1 MVRCW
6 WLIPKMTQT
15 DGTNIYHILGLKEVT
30 LSQWPYYQSNL
41 YQINNDIFH
50 KTKKTLLCTK
60 IQKTL
65 ISKMIL
71 RKKYRAGGIM
81 FPEFQTILQT
91 DSQQSENEIAQSC
104 PTLCDPIDCRLPGSS
119 VHGIFQARI
128 LKWVAISFS
137 SRSSWPRD
145 WTWVSCIVGRWLY
158 HLSHQG
164 SGMMMAQNRNTD
176 Q

>member
-1 MVRCW
+1 
-6 WLIPKMTQT
+6 MTQT

-50 KTKKTLLCTK
+50 KTKKNLLCTK
-60 IQKTL
+60 IHKTL

-71 RKKYRAGGIM
+71 KKNRAGGIM
-81 FPEFQTILQT
+81 FRVQTILPT
-91 DSQQSENEIAQSC
+91 DSQQSQSEIAQLC
-104 PTLCDPIDCRLPGSS
+104 PTLCDPIDYRLPGPS

-128 LKWVAISFS
+128 LNWVAISFS

-158 HLSHQG
+158 CLSHLG
-164 SGMMMAQNRNTD
+164 TGMMMAQNRNTD

>member
-1 MVRCW
+1 MA
-6 WLIPKMTQT
+6 QT
-15 DGTNIYHILGLKEVT
+15 YHILGLKEVT

-50 KTKKTLLCTK
+50 KTKINLISTE

-65 ISKMIL
+65 ISNMIL
-71 RKKYRAGGIM
+71 RRKNRAGGIM
-81 FPEFQTILQT
+81 FPEFQTILPT
-91 DSQQSENEIAQSC
+91 HSQQIESEVTQSC
-104 PTLCDPIDCRLPGSS
+104 PTLCDPIDCRLLRSS
-119 VHGIFQARI
+119 VHGIFQAKI

-158 HLSHQG
+158 HLSHHG
-164 SGMMMAQNRNTD
+164 SGMMMAQNRNTY